1 MQEKINQN
9 IVKAGENFL
18 ENYAKVILYTYP
30 LLKTIEKDYADHIR
44 NKALL
49 SYNGV
54 WDTERLTE
62 YLAGEIL
69 RKERLEWLRSVV
81 EEALSEL
88 SDLER
93 DLIAIRYFG
102 KRNRLRR
109 VVALAEDK
117 KSNDERTMDKKA
129 IAKKAVDVE
138 KTANDCGVSEKKLSK
153 REYFRR
159 QQRLAEKL
167 SGMFWK
173 KGLTKEVYLQDF
185 AGAEVFE
192 RARRFVE
199 EGKER
204 NISLERNLFA

>member
-1 MQEKINQN
+1 M
-9 IVKAGENFL
+9 KAGENFL

-30 LLKTIEKDYADHIR
+30 LLKTMERDYADHIR

-69 RKERLEWLRSVV
+69 RKESLEWLRGVV
-81 EEALSEL
+81 EETLLEL

-102 KRNRLRR
+102 KRNRLYQ

-117 KSNDERTMDKKA
+117 KVNDKK
-129 IAKKAVDVE
+129 
-138 KTANDCGVSEKKLSK
+138 KTENTCGEFEKKLSK
-153 REYFRR
+153 REYFRK
-159 QQRLAEKL
+159 QQRLVEKL

-173 KGLTKEVYLQDF
+173 KGLTKEVYLQYF
-185 AGAEVFE
+185 AGVEVFE

>member
-1 MQEKINQN
+1 M
-9 IVKAGENFL
+9 

-30 LLKTIEKDYADHIR
+30 LLKTMEKDYADHIR

-62 YLAGEIL
+62 YLAREIL

-81 EEALSEL
+81 EETLLEL

-102 KRNRLRR
+102 KRNRLRC
-109 VVALAEDK
+109 VVALAD
-117 KSNDERTMDKKA
+117 DEKA
-129 IAKKAVDVE
+129 TDE
-138 KTANDCGVSEKKLSK
+138 KHTNEKNAGRVCGEIEKKLSK

-167 SGMFWK
+167 GGMFWK
-173 KGLTKEVYLQDF
+173 KGLTKEVYLKDF
-185 AGAEVFE
+185 AGVDVFE

-204 NISLERNLFA
+204 NISLERSLFA